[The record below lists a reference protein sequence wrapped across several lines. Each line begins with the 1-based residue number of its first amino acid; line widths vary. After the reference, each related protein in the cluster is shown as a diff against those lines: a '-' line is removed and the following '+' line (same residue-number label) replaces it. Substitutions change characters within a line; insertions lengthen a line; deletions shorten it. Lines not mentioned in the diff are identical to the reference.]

1 VPPERPT
8 TGYTPNELG
17 RLLRVSPD
25 RIRRW
30 IAAGELGAINTAPSR
45 LSKPRFIVLPHHLAE
60 FERSRAAA
68 APKPAV
74 RRRRRAEVKEGRC
87 ASRRLTRCRR
97 MVKPFRPAAAS
108 VTPPCNDSSATSGGT
123 SLVPSRYAPDRRRPR
138 PPSPR
143 RLERRACRLRRD
155 GAL

>member
-97 MVKPFRPAAAS
+97 MVKPFRPAAARHS
-108 VTPPCNDSSATSGGT
+108 TVQRFLGHQ
-123 SLVPSRYAPDRRRPR
+123 
-138 PPSPR
+138 
-143 RLERRACRLRRD
+143 RRD
-155 GAL
+155 FPCPEPLCTGSTTT